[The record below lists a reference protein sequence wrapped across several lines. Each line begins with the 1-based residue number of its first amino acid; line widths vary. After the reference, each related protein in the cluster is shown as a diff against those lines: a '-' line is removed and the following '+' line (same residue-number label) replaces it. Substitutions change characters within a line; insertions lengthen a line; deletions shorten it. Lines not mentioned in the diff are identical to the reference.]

1 MAFQPQIV
9 AIGLVW
15 YPLSCQKPLKKAKRE
30 GRVEGRIEGQRE
42 GKREGMREGMREGT
56 LNTLIGLVCDG
67 LITVKEGAVRAGISE
82 RSFSAKM
89 KAYRS

>member
-1 MAFQPQIV
+1 MGGEVLELRSEKLI
-9 AIGLVW
+9 
-15 YPLSCQKPLKKAKRE
+15 KKAKRE

-42 GKREGMREGMREGT
+42 GKREGT